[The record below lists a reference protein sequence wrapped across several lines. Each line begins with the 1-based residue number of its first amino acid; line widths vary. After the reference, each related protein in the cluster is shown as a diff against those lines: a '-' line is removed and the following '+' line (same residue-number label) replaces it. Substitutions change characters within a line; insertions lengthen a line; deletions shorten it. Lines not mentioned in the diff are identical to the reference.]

1 MMVVRSKRAGR
12 VAPQAEDGQ
21 QKRVASCFD
30 SEVLSEV
37 GDLRSKQIYC
47 LFRQQ
52 EVQQNNNAEYSV
64 TGLHVLLDV
73 AHEIGQLALELQR
86 VWLLRK

>member
-1 MMVVRSKRAGR
+1 MVRSKRAGH
-12 VAPQAEDGQ
+12 VAPQAEDGK
-21 QKRVASCFD
+21 QKRVAICFD

-52 EVQQNNNAEYSV
+52 WVQHNNNAGYSD

-86 VWLLRK
+86 VRLMRK